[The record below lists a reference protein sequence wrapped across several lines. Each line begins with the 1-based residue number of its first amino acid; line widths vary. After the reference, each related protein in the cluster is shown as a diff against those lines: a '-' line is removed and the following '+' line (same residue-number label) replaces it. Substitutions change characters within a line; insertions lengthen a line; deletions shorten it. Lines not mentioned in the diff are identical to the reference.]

1 MLLLICDSMKNGEQ
15 CCFSVT
21 PSLCTLELHVIG
33 DFISHSAL
41 PECAPCLNHGYQP
54 FPVLHSQIFP
64 LCFSRCVQIQND
76 SIVNVHEEHSDL
88 LLSVLSE
95 HLWVSSSD
103 LKKKRQKNSAV
114 NISKRLWHPDE
125 MQKYLKF
132 SANSLVWVQQQ

>member
-1 MLLLICDSMKNGEQ
+1 MKNGEQ

-41 PECAPCLNHGYQP
+41 PECAQCLNHGYQP

-95 HLWVSSSD
+95 LVEHLRVSSSD
-103 LKKKRQKNSAV
+103 LKKKRKKE
-114 NISKRLWHPDE
+114 I
-125 MQKYLKF
+125 
-132 SANSLVWVQQQ
+132 